1 MDREILFRAKRVAD
15 EGWEY
20 GLPSYDKDYT
30 YTYIESNSAYH
41 ISFVDVYPETL
52 GQFTG
57 FLDKDKKK
65 IFEGDILEVF
75 YDDLFPENS
84 VKYTVL
90 FHNGAWCIK
99 EDNQGE
105 IERLEKFDC
114 DRGIVVGNI
123 YDNKEE

>member
-1 MDREILFRAKRVAD
+1 MDREILFRGRRTYNG
-15 EGWEY
+15 EWLY
-20 GLPSYDKDYT
+20 GLPDYGLNGD
-30 YTYIESNSAYH
+30 INIIRRFGARDW
-41 ISFVDVYPETL
+41 VDPNTM

-57 FLDKDKKK
+57 FPDKNKKK

-99 EDNQGE
+99 ADSRDE